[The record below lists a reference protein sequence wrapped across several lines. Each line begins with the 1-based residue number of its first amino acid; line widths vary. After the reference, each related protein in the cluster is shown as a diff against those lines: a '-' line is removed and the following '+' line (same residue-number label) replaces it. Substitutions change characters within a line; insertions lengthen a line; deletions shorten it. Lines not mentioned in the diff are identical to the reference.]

1 MSALTAQRGRRSAGA
16 SARKWLVRTMAVAAV
31 AAMTGCDN
39 AAGNA
44 VFQAAGATGRT
55 ITDVVLTSYA
65 NVVAGLWMTL
75 QTALGG

>member
-1 MSALTAQRGRRSAGA
+1 MSALIAQRHRRSAGA
-16 SARKWLVRTMAVAAV
+16 FARKWLARMMAVAAF
-31 AAMTGCDN
+31 AGMTGCDN

-55 ITDVVLTSYA
+55 ITDMVLTSYA
-65 NVVAGLWMTL
+65 NVVAGFWTTL